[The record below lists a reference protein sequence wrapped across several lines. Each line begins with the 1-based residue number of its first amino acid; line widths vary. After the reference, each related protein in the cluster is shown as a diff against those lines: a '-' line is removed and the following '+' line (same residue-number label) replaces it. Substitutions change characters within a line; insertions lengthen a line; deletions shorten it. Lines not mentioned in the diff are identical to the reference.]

1 MIWIWFLK
9 FWSFQALSSDK
20 RYYRPDTLVE
30 YSRKDNSHVM
40 TVGISAVNIRNSIQK
55 KRKLVLFITLVASLP
70 IPRYNRPIRI
80 PTVKWEINRNLVN
93 VCKEKG
99 KKLYLLVPCFYYLH
113 CLTSLYYMCWFF
125 FEEKSISHLHW
136 IWGKISNNF
145 SFVHAITWSKH

>member
-1 MIWIWFLK
+1 
-9 FWSFQALSSDK
+9 
-20 RYYRPDTLVE
+20 
-30 YSRKDNSHVM
+30 M

-99 KKLYLLVPCFYYLH
+99 KKLYLLVPCFYYVH
-113 CLTSLYYMCWFF
+113 CLKSLYYMCWFF
-125 FEEKSISHLHW
+125 LKKRVYPIYIEFDVKFQTTLVLFLPLLDPNNRELRNKNSMEHLLQSHTYKT
-136 IWGKISNNF
+136 I
-145 SFVHAITWSKH
+145 ITHLNTS